1 LIYELPKRW
10 NLPFLKKMNVSHNVL
25 IRFPQESILLG
36 HLELEE
42 LNLSGNLLT
51 KVEVSANP
59 HILKK
64 LKRLDL
70 SSN

>member
-10 NLPFLKKMNVSHNVL
+10 NLPLLKKLNISHNL
-25 IRFPQESILLG
+25 FIGFPEESILLG

-59 HILKK
+59 HILKI
-64 LKRLDL
+64 
-70 SSN
+70 

>member
-1 LIYELPKRW
+1 MAIRSVEQGLHSLKLVKFSNAVSFMLCPLISFILS
-10 NLPFLKKMNVSHNVL
+10 LF
-25 IRFPQESILLG
+25 QSILLG

-59 HILKK
+59 HILKI
-64 LKRLDL
+64 
-70 SSN
+70 